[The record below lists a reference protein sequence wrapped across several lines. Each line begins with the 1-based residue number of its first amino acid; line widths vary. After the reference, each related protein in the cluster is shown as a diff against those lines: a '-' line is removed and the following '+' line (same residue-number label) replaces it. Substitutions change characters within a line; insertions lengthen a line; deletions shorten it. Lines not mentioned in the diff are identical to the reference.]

1 MEALMDPQLNLFPA
15 DEHNRELVDNVHPPS
30 WENPTPVGRY
40 NMVVL
45 GAGTAGLVAAAGAA
59 GMGAR
64 VALVERRL
72 MGGDCLNVGCV
83 PSKAIIRSARAAHE
97 ARTAAR
103 FGIHIPGPPEV
114 DFAAVMERMRR
125 IRAGI
130 APHDCASRFAEHY
143 GVDVYFGAA
152 NFTGR
157 DTVEVGGGAT
167 LRFARAVIA
176 TGARPAVPPI
186 PGLHETGFLTN
197 HDVFNLTEQP
207 RRLAIVGGGPIGC
220 ELAQTLARLGSDVTL
235 IEAGDQLLLRED
247 PDAAEMLQSSLETDG
262 VRVILS
268 APLDR
273 VEVAG
278 KDKVLTLSGRDGG
291 HPVIVDEILLAV
303 GRTPNVEGLNLE
315 AAGVAYDATGVR
327 VDDCLRTSNRR
338 IFASGDVC
346 LPYKFTHTAEAASR
360 AVVQN
365 ALFPGPRKRWSR
377 MNIPWCTYTDPEIA
391 HVGLY
396 PHQASAKGI
405 EIDTYEVAMSE
416 VDRAVA
422 EGDAEGFLKVHVKKG
437 TDTILGATI
446 VGRQAG
452 EMISEITTAMSAGLG
467 LGAFAGIIH
476 PYPTRSEIIRKAAD
490 AYNRTRLTP
499 TVKSLLE
506 IWFRF
511 LRR

>member
-1 MEALMDPQLNLFPA
+1 MDPQLNLFPA
-15 DEHNRELVDNVHPPS
+15 DEHNRELVDNVHPPT
-30 WENPTPVGRY
+30 WENPTPRGRY
-40 NMVVL
+40 NLVVL

-59 GMGAR
+59 GMGAT

-83 PSKAIIRSARAAHE
+83 PSKAIIRSARVAFETRHAQ
-97 ARTAAR
+97 RL
-103 FGIHIPGPPEV
+103 GIRVPATPEV

-152 NFTGR
+152 RFTGR
-157 DTVEVGGGAT
+157 DTVEVAGTT
-167 LRFARAVIA
+167 LRFAKAVIA
-176 TGARPAVPPI
+176 TGARAAVPPI
-186 PGLHETGFLTN
+186 PGLEEAGFLTN
-197 HDVFNLTEQP
+197 HDVFNLTERP
-207 RRLAIVGGGPIGC
+207 RRLGVVGGGPIGC
-220 ELAQTLARLGSDVTL
+220 ELAQTFARLGSDVTL

-247 PDAAEMLQSSLETDG
+247 RDAAEIIHSSLERDG
-262 VRVILS
+262 VRVVLS

-278 KDKVLTLSGRDGG
+278 KEKVLTLVGTEGADR
-291 HPVIVDEILLAV
+291 VCVDEIFLGL
-303 GRTPNVEGLNLE
+303 GRIPNVEGLDLE
-315 AAGVAYDATGVR
+315 AAGVAYDRAGVR
-327 VDDCLRTSNRR
+327 VDDFLRTTNRR
-338 IFASGDVC
+338 VFASGDVC

-360 AVVQN
+360 AVIQN
-365 ALFPGPRKRWSR
+365 ALFPGPRKRISKLI
-377 MNIPWCTYTDPEIA
+377 IPWCTYTDPEIA

-396 PHQASAKGI
+396 PNQAVSKGI
-405 EIDTYEVAMSE
+405 EIDTYVVAMSE

-422 EGDAEGFLKVHVKKG
+422 EGDDEGFLKVHVKKG
-437 TDTILGATI
+437 SDTILGATI
-446 VGRQAG
+446 VARHAG
-452 EMISEITTAMSAGLG
+452 EMISEITTAMTGGLG

-476 PYPTRSEIIRKAAD
+476 PYPTRTEVIRKAAD

-499 TVKSLLE
+499 TVARLLNL
-506 IWFRF
+506 WFRF